1 MKFSKGRS
9 IVLLIVTVVV
19 IAALGLLSAF
29 GVNINGKN
37 KGSAKNIILG
47 LDLRGGVSF
56 TYKIKND
63 KYSKQQLNDTM
74 KQLRDRVEAFSTET
88 DVYQEGDDKITVD
101 IPGVYDA
108 KSVEEELSK
117 PGSIMFVT
125 TADASFEG
133 DDTYKLY
140 TTADGTRYTSK
151 EASWPSSRATRIS

>member
-88 DVYQEGDDKITVD
+88 E
-101 IPGVYDA
+101 
-108 KSVEEELSK
+108 
-117 PGSIMFVT
+117 
-125 TADASFEG
+125 
-133 DDTYKLY
+133 
-140 TTADGTRYTSK
+140 
-151 EASWPSSRATRIS
+151 